1 MNKDTLNAF
10 WQKHKDTIIKVGTV
24 VALLPILVPVG
35 LLLFWLLSLAFS
47 LVAALVVLVLGVIT
61 MLMVWIYVQ
70 DYVLRRDLPDASDDS
85 DNNGSETTQ
94 PVDVKVIK

>member
-24 VALLPILVPVG
+24 LALLPILVPVG

-85 DNNGSETTQ
+85 DNSGSETTQ